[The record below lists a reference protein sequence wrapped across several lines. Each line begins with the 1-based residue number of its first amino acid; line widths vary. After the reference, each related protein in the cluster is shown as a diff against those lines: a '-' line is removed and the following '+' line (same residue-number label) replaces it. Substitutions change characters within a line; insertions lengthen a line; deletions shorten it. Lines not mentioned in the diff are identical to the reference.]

1 MKLFIVGD
9 VHWCQY
15 SSIVR
20 SRGEKYSKRL
30 ENLIETVNYAEKQ
43 AEDRNCDYSVY
54 LGDFFDRSDLNAEE
68 LSALSDVRWGNTR
81 KVFIKGNHE
90 ISSEFCSCS
99 ILKLLGKVITEPTT
113 LVEPFNDTPVHF
125 LPYISEDKRR
135 SIVEYLQETKCPK
148 IPVILSHNDI
158 KGVQMGGFISKQGF
172 EVDDILNSS
181 SIFINGHLHNGDWIV
196 RDRILNLGNAT
207 GQNFGENAEKYSH
220 RFLVL
225 GTETLSMEF
234 VENPYA
240 LNFYKFDMRG
250 LTNHEISDTL
260 NRVNH
265 NSSIF
270 VQITDKQNPE
280 NVQTMVNRFL
290 ASRILVETEKL
301 ESKEIDKISVDHLK
315 DFNDFIL
322 SECSDVPYIREEL
335 QEVVR

>member
-20 SRGEKYSKRL
+20 SRGNRYSKRL
-30 ENLIETVNYAEKQ
+30 ENLIDTVNYAEKQ
-43 AEDRNCDYSVY
+43 AEDRNCDYVVY
-54 LGDFFDRSDLNAEE
+54 LGDFFDRSDVNAEE
-68 LSALSDVRWGNTR
+68 LSALSDVQWGNTR

-113 LVEPFNDTPVHF
+113 LIEPFNASPVHF

-135 SIVEYLQETKCPK
+135 GILEYLQETKCSKMP
-148 IPVILSHNDI
+148 IILSHNDI
-158 KGVQMGGFISKQGF
+158 KGVQMGGFVSKQGF
-172 EVDDILNSS
+172 GIIDILEHSS
-181 SIFINGHLHNGDWIV
+181 LFINGHLHNGDWIV
-196 RDRILNLGNAT
+196 SDRILNIGNAT
-207 GQNFGENAEKYSH
+207 GQNFSENAEKYSH

-225 GTETLSMEF
+225 DTETLSMEF

-240 LNFYKFDMRG
+240 LNFYKFNLVG
-250 LTNHEISDTL
+250 LTDPEICDTL
-260 NRVNH
+260 TTVGD
-265 NSSIF
+265 NSVVFLKISEEQYSQDVQSMVSRF
-270 VQITDKQNPE
+270 VSTKIC
-280 NVQTMVNRFL
+280 
-290 ASRILVETEKL
+290 VESEKH
-301 ESKEIDKISVDHLK
+301 ETKEVEKISVDHLK

-322 SECSDVPYIREEL
+322 SECSNIPYIKEEL